1 MISRAVPPAAEITS
15 HPSPS
20 LGITALRDF
29 LGGSAKAGKTGAGL
43 KRNPVQMVYLKE
55 DEKKD
60 SSPLSSNFINGFSV
74 TGTNL
79 PVFLLSLHKD
89 HSKCSGLK

>member
-1 MISRAVPPAAEITS
+1 
-15 HPSPS
+15 
-20 LGITALRDF
+20 
-29 LGGSAKAGKTGAGL
+29 
-43 KRNPVQMVYLKE
+43 MVYLKE

-60 SSPLSSNFINGFSV
+60 SSPLSTNFINGFSV

>member
-1 MISRAVPPAAEITS
+1 
-15 HPSPS
+15 
-20 LGITALRDF
+20 
-29 LGGSAKAGKTGAGL
+29 
-43 KRNPVQMVYLKE
+43 MVYLKE

-89 HSKCSGLK
+89 LSLIHI